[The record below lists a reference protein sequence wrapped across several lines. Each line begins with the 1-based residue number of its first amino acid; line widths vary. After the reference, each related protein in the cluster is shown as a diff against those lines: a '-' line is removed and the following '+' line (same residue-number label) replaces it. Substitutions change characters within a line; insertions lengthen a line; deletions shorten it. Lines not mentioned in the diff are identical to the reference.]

1 VITRT
6 ARRLRQEAGADLTP
20 SQTAALATIARR
32 GPLTPSALADAERI
46 QRPSA
51 TRIVGKLADAGLVEL
66 SPDPADGRG
75 RLVAVS
81 AEGETVLRRLRS
93 RKNAY
98 LAERLAELDAGELE
112 TLDEAAAILER
123 LIGEPR

>member
-6 ARRLRQEAGADLTP
+6 ARRLRQEAGAGLTP
-20 SQTAALATIARR
+20 SQTAALATIARQ
-32 GPLTPSALADAERI
+32 GPLTPSALAEAERI

-51 TRIVGKLADAGLVEL
+51 TRIVGKLADTGLVQL

-81 AEGETVLRRLRS
+81 AAGDAELRRLRS

-98 LAERLAELDAGELE
+98 LAERLAGLDAAELQ
-112 TLDEAAAILER
+112 TLDDAATILER